1 MTEILELRDMLIN
14 SSIDFCAVQKSKLH
28 KRHKTPIMEGFAT
41 ICKDRKEFNGG
52 SLLLFNCN
60 NLTREELN
68 SAEKVGL

>member
-1 MTEILELRDMLIN
+1 
-14 SSIDFCAVQKSKLH
+14 
-28 KRHKTPIMEGFAT
+28 MEGFAT

-52 SLLLFNCN
+52 SWILFNCN

>member
-14 SSIDFCAVQKSKLH
+14 SSIDFCAVQKLKLH
-28 KRHKTPIMEGFAT
+28 KHHKTPIMEGFAT
-41 ICKDRKEFNGG
+41 ICKDREEFNGG
-52 SLLLFNCN
+52 ILLLFICN